1 MSELPVPALGDWY
14 ESIRITDEIT
24 LIREK
29 YVAHWLRCN
38 IWHVRGRNHD
48 ILIDSGMGLRPL
60 KQEIASLADRPIKVI
75 STHAHFDH
83 IGGAYEFDCRLGH
96 RLEEDIHRNPDGENT
111 ATSGFV
117 RAETFTALPDQ
128 QFRVEDYKVT
138 AAPLTGYLDE
148 GDVVDLGDRSFQIF
162 HMPGHSP
169 GSIAL
174 LDAKNKTLFSGDL
187 IYDGDLYD
195 SVYHSDRELYRE
207 SLQRL
212 REFDVDVIHG
222 GHEESFGKQQM
233 LEIIDNYLA
242 GFGTLG
248 DVNTWVENQL

>member
-195 SVYHSDRELYRE
+195 SVYHSDREQYRE

>member
-195 SVYHSDRELYRE
+195 SVYHSDREQYRE

-233 LEIIDNYLA
+233 LGIIDNYLA

>member
-242 GFGTLG
+242 GKGTLG

>member
-195 SVYHSDRELYRE
+195 SVYHSDKEQYRE

-233 LEIIDNYLA
+233 LGIIDNYLA

>member
-1 MSELPVPALGDWY
+1 MSELPVPAFGDWY

-195 SVYHSDRELYRE
+195 SVYHSDKEQYRE

-222 GHEESFGKQQM
+222 GHDQSFGKQQM
-233 LEIIDNYLA
+233 LGIIDNYLA

>member
-14 ESIRITDEIT
+14 ESIRITEEIT

-83 IGGAYEFDCRLGH
+83 IRGAYEFDCRLGH

-162 HMPGHSP
+162 HMPDHSP

-242 GFGTLG
+242 GKGTLG